1 MLERGDFSEKRD
13 FIRLGVECP
22 ATFEIDGETGR
33 SYSGIACDLS
43 ASGLKIM
50 TEKEIAVGTILN
62 IKILPEKALIAPL
75 HAVVEVVWSSGLVDG
90 KYELGAS
97 IKEMR

>member
-13 FIRLGVECP
+13 FIRMGVECP
-22 ATFEIDGETGR
+22 ATFEIDGEAG

-50 TEKEIAVGTILN
+50 TEKDIVVGTILN

-75 HAVVEVVWSSGLVDG
+75 HAVVEVVWSSGLVDS